1 MIAHHFPHAIFNGA
15 LKQVALT
22 STVAVNG
29 ILAKHVELS
38 IFSDNTAAAVVA
50 GGVHRG
56 LGLEFDHLF
65 GFVGLWL
72 SPALC

>member
-1 MIAHHFPHAIFNGA
+1 MGIW
-15 LKQVALT
+15 QVALT
-22 STVAVNG
+22 GTVTVNG

-38 IFSDNTAAAVVA
+38 IFSDNAATAIVA
-50 GGVHRG
+50 GRVDGR
-56 LGLEFDHLF
+56 LGLEFDHLL

>member
-1 MIAHHFPHAIFNGA
+1 MIDHHFPPGIFNGA

-22 STVAVNG
+22 CTVAVNG

-38 IFSDNTAAAVVA
+38 VFRDNTAAAVVA
-50 GGVHRG
+50 GRVHRG
-56 LGLEFDHLF
+56 LGLEFDHLL

-72 SPALC
+72 SSALC